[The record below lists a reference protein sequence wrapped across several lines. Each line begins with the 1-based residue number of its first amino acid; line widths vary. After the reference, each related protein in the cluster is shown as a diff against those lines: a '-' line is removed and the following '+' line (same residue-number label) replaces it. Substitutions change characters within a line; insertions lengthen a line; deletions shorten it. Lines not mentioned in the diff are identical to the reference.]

1 MTALEKLGK
10 DVAVALRPP
19 GERGPRQL
27 AALLAVDWKRSR
39 RIVWSLRIAPALA
52 LVATLAFFLLN
63 RANQRSWTSDS
74 VLELAGDAALVE
86 GRWLQVTDQPLKL
99 SFADRSELRLERRS
113 IARFVPGAR
122 SEARLTLESGD
133 VYARIEP
140 AASTGR
146 SWSFNA
152 GPYRISVI
160 GTELSIGWSAEKNLL
175 SVHVL
180 HGRVQVRGG
189 PLEPSG
195 LLLGSG
201 DRLAVR
207 QGHIEV
213 HRGADSI
220 KELTEAPPAPPAH
233 RSDSPPKAS
242 SEPVPKRDPTR
253 SEATA
258 SASAEP
264 AASAVASA
272 PSWRE
277 LARKGDYRQ
286 ALTRAEGEGFES
298 LIERLD
304 ATDLALLA
312 DAARLGGK
320 PARARQALL
329 SLRRRFPKVGAAQ
342 VGAFRLGRLA
352 LSERNY
358 AEAATWF
365 DTYLKAAPSG
375 PLAAEAAGRLIE
387 ARARAGNR
395 SGAEA
400 AARDYLRRF
409 PGGPYD
415 SVARALLRG
424 DKLVPR

>member
-27 AALLAVDWKRSR
+27 AALLAVDWKRRR
-39 RIVWSLRIAPALA
+39 RIVWSLRIVPALA
-52 LVATLAFFLLN
+52 LVAILAFLWLN
-63 RANQRSWTSDS
+63 RANHGTWANDAM
-74 VLELAGDAALVE
+74 LELAGDAALDE

-99 SFADRSELRLERRS
+99 WFADRSELRLERRS
-113 IARFVPGAR
+113 IARFVPGSR

-160 GTELSIGWSAEKNLL
+160 GTELSIGWSTEKNLL

-220 KELTEAPPAPPAH
+220 KELTEAPSAPSAH
-233 RSDSPPKAS
+233 RSDLAPKAPS
-242 SEPVPKRDPTR
+242 DPVLKRDSAR

-258 SASAEP
+258 SASAKP
-264 AASAVASA
+264 AASAGASA
-272 PSWRE
+272 SWRE

-286 ALTRAEGEGFES
+286 ALTSAESEGFES

-312 DAARLGGK
+312 DSARLGGK

-329 SLRRRFPKVGAAQ
+329 TLRRRFPSVGAAQ

-352 LSERNY
+352 FSERNY

-365 DTYLKAAPSG
+365 DAYLRAAPSG

-409 PGGPYD
+409 PGGPYEPL
-415 SVARALLRG
+415 ARALLRG